1 MKTYSVSITDYAQ
14 MQLKDIAKYIKYELQ
29 SPQAASAFLT
39 VMEKSISSLSSMPN
53 RISLEESEPW
63 RSLGIHKMPVKNY
76 LIYFLVKEDCSEV
89 HITAIIYNKR
99 EQKQQLLKMEL

>member
-1 MKTYSVSITDYAQ
+1 MKTYSVSITDYAR

-29 SPQAASAFLT
+29 SSQAASAFLT

-63 RSLGIHKMPVKNY
+63 HSLGIHKMPVKNY